1 MNVLNVSV
9 KTCTRTLFL
18 TDWPSQK
25 LNTRKHPPLEATG
38 ETSKPNVPPHREQ
51 EQECMKTLQASSICE
66 LPVPSSV
73 QHGNVPWETKSKNI
87 YLTLCHAICVHIQ
100 E

>member
-1 MNVLNVSV
+1 MPFPIFAAQSLLGHIYDREEERGCDECAQSVSQDV
-9 KTCTRTLFL
+9 FTFFL

-38 ETSKPNVPPHREQ
+38 ETSKPQTSHPTEKQ
-51 EQECMKTLQASSICE
+51 EQDCMNTLEASSICE

-73 QHGNVPWETKSKNI
+73 QQG
-87 YLTLCHAICVHIQ
+87 
-100 E
+100 